1 MPRDVEDIE
10 FARANRAITKTAA
23 RIAAEIHKLLDKPFE
38 VVSRDYRLEQLLLAV
53 ANDLAAIID
62 DNPMFYAGPATLK
75 LSNALLDYRDSRF
88 EHR

>member
-1 MPRDVEDIE
+1 MTDKHDAE
-10 FARANRAITKTAA
+10 FAKANRAVDRTAA

-53 ANDLAAIID
+53 ANDLSAIID
-62 DNPMFYAGPATLK
+62 DDPMFHAGPATLK